1 MNKVQ
6 EYFFN
11 ATEELFNFLDTL
23 DKKIK
28 TNDNTMIGIMEK
40 DLEGII
46 SKLEGDDVRKF
57 ADSIGFFERMKMHGE
72 LKQLYAEI
80 TNLESRFSTPNLYLD
95 TCKLGIKILKENFD
109 NKININKFNEN
120 YQECQYFKNKYIQ
133 ILK

>member
-28 TNDNTMIGIMEK
+28 TNDNTMVDIMEK

-46 SKLEGDDVRKF
+46 SKLEGDDVIKF
-57 ADSIGFFERMKMHGE
+57 ADTMGFFEKIKILGKV
-72 LKQLYAEI
+72 KQLYVEI
-80 TNLESRFSTPNLYLD
+80 KNLESRLSTSSLYID
-95 TCKLGIKILKENFD
+95 TCKLGVEILKENFD
-109 NKININKFNEN
+109 NKSNINKFNEN